1 MKIIECNIFFPFSFI
16 SNLLPQTLCKWNFDE
31 NVACDVPYTPQPCIT
46 LTRTHWRKS
55 IALKKSNK
63 IVRVFYS
70 EWSHIVCLTWL
81 CLACIWCMFYYLS
94 WEKAPCPV
102 LSKQQQ
108 LWCHLVGETELTGN
122 WKEKFVN
129 YKCRE
134 LPSCP
139 LEGCWLLL
147 FSTSHLAQ

>member
-1 MKIIECNIFFPFSFI
+1 MLSFFQFLSFPIFCHKLDNFY
-16 SNLLPQTLCKWNFDE
+16 KWNFDE
-31 NVACDVPYTPQPCIT
+31 NVACDVPYTLQPCIT
-46 LTRTHWRKS
+46 LTRTLWCKS

-63 IVRVFYS
+63 IMRVFYS

-139 LEGCWLLL
+139 VRGLLAAPFL
-147 FSTSHLAQ
+147 LHI